1 MPIYNTSLLSVDAK
15 ECRRYAGLMKADFDE
30 SVIEEACME
39 AQLLAAPKGVYEIYD
54 YDAEHQTV
62 LSDPPFKLE
71 GKLIA
76 KHLRE
81 AEKVVMMAVTVG
93 DDIEDHVTKYFEQGR
108 YAYSVILDAAATT
121 AVEQVADGLEKAV
134 APKIKK
140 MGYKTRWRFSP
151 GYGDWPLTC
160 QPEMVRVASAASIG
174 VRLSDSL
181 MLMPRK
187 SVTAIVGLVPESAP
201 DIPEAEAPAMVHPA
215 QGCAACNMK
224 MTCDSS
230 REK

>member
-1 MPIYNTSLLSVDAK
+1 MPIYNTSLLTVDTK
-15 ECRRYAGLMKADFDE
+15 ECRRYAGLMKADFEE
-30 SVIEEACME
+30 SVIEDACVE

-54 YDAEHQTV
+54 YDAANQTV
-62 LSDPPFKLE
+62 LCEPPFKLE
-71 GKLIA
+71 GRLVA

-81 AEKVVMMAVTVG
+81 AEKVILMAVTVG
-93 DDIEDHVTKYFEQGR
+93 DDIEDHVTKYFEEGR

-160 QPEMVRVASAASIG
+160 QPEMVRVSSAESIG
-174 VRLSDSL
+174 VHLSDVIRAVRDCALKSL
-181 MLMPRK
+181 YIGGSQSELTGAYRSPPPTYRRRK
-187 SVTAIVGLVPESAP
+187 RRRWCTRHRDAP
-201 DIPEAEAPAMVHPA
+201 DAI
-215 QGCAACNMK
+215 
-224 MTCDSS
+224 
-230 REK
+230 